1 VVRLG
6 CLEASTENTRE
17 EGKQEVKLKES
28 WDWYHVHLLAV
39 LKPIP
44 KVALVLTDGHYIY

>member
-1 VVRLG
+1 MVVTKVATGMFVVRLG

-28 WDWYHVHLLAV
+28 WD
-39 LKPIP
+39 
-44 KVALVLTDGHYIY
+44 